1 MIQRLRRRFIRIAM
15 LSVAIVLLLLT
26 VILNAANL
34 ISTNADL
41 NQMLDLICENSGTI
55 PTHKPPEAEEPPQEP
70 EPPEP
75 RPNRPD
81 GPINQSGDAL
91 LDTIFFILL

>member
-41 NQMLDLICENSGTI
+41 NQMLDLICENHS
-55 PTHKPPEAEEPPQEP
+55 
-70 EPPEP
+70 
-75 RPNRPD
+75 D
-81 GPINQSGDAL
+81 S
-91 LDTIFFILL
+91 